1 MDDTNSNYER
11 TTNIIR
17 RIARIWSI
25 VIIAL
30 VLLIFIAEIIGTFV
44 PDQSMNESYPWYEN
58 LIPLSMFLSV
68 VGLAIAWRWEV
79 FGGVLSIIC
88 IVANYVMY
96 IAFGGSGRGVFVV
109 PLILLPILIPGI
121 LFLVSW
127 LRTERGSKQSYA

>member
-11 TTNIIR
+11 TTNLIR

-68 VGLAIAWRWEV
+68 VGLAIAWRWEG
-79 FGGVLSIIC
+79 FGSVLC
-88 IVANYVMY
+88 IFFVIATYIMYVAFVRSDRGLY
-96 IAFGGSGRGVFVV
+96 IV
-109 PLILLPILIPGI
+109 PLILSPILIPGI

-127 LRTERGSKQSYA
+127 LRIDRGSKQNYV